1 VTSSIS
7 DTRGLI
13 SRNPF
18 AKHRVR
24 PMIIMSAIILSTAPA
39 ETIGYLSE
47 TLRQH
52 GYIVRLVITAPGP
65 NAFLHQKHF
74 DGLGERVSA
83 YLKQGD
89 LGAEQSIAPPAVV
102 ALSRASQMEPLF
114 AAYDPD
120 IAISFGF
127 PYLLGKKLLSSR
139 CKFVN
144 LHTAPIPSLRG
155 PNPHIWPILRPDKYP
170 LRDFTA
176 CAHYMVP
183 EADRGPIILETLVDT
198 AHLPEDTFTA
208 KDLERAAAMSLLGA
222 LDEVLGLVK
231 DGFKGNVQS
240 PDVPGQKLSE
250 QTGHGQARM
259 LTDGERMITPDMTSS
274 EVSKLVRAVGASA
287 WPALVSLPNGVHSV
301 TQIHAAKADGAVIVQ
316 EHAGHSK
323 RVGFFTRYE
332 CLDGPIMF
340 ATEKI

>member
-1 VTSSIS
+1 
-7 DTRGLI
+7 
-13 SRNPF
+13 
-18 AKHRVR
+18 
-24 PMIIMSAIILSTAPA
+24 MIIMSAIILSTSPA

-52 GYIVRLVITAPGP
+52 GYDVRLVITAPGP
-65 NAFLHQKHF
+65 NALLHQKHF
-74 DGLGERVSA
+74 DDLGERVGA
-83 YLKQGD
+83 YLKQGE
-89 LGAEQSIAPPAVV
+89 LVAGWSTVAPAVL

-114 AAYDPD
+114 AAYDPE
-120 IAISFGF
+120 IAVSFGF
-127 PYLLGKKLLSSR
+127 PYLLSKKLLSSR

-155 PNPHIWPILRPDKYP
+155 PNPHIWPILRPDKHP

-176 CAHYMVP
+176 CAHYMLP

-198 AHLPEDTFTA
+198 DHLPEDTFTA

-231 DGFKGNVQS
+231 AGFKGNMQA
-240 PDVPGQKLSE
+240 PDMSDLSE
-250 QTGHGQARM
+250 QTGHDQASM
-259 LTDGERMITPDMTSS
+259 LTDNERMITPDMTSA
-274 EVSKLVRAVGASA
+274 EVRRLVRAVGASA
-287 WPALVSLPNGVHSV
+287 WPPLVSLPNGVHSV
-301 TQIHAAKADGAVIVQ
+301 TQIHAVKEDGAIVVQ
-316 EHAGHSK
+316 EYAEHSK

-340 ATEKI
+340 ATQKL